1 MPVHFLD
8 TVSLIIVDHGPQGF
22 EWSPEDNGAISLHD
36 YFLCQH
42 PGRTV
47 IGDHWWSLVVIGGH
61 WSNDHWWSTTQCLP
75 YATVGPPSP
84 DSLHPG
90 NFPLSHLSDV

>member
-8 TVSLIIVDHGPQGF
+8 TVSLIIVYHGPQGL

-47 IGDHWWSLVVIGGH
+47 IIGGHWWSLVVIGGY
-61 WSNDHWWSTTQCLP
+61 WWLLVVIGSHWWSLVVINGQ
-75 YATVGPPSP
+75 
-84 DSLHPG
+84 
-90 NFPLSHLSDV
+90 

>member
-8 TVSLIIVDHGPQGF
+8 TVSLIIVDHGPQGL
-22 EWSPEDNGAISLHD
+22 EWSPEDNGVISLHD

-42 PGRTV
+42 PRRT
-47 IGDHWWSLVVIGGH
+47 VIGGH
-61 WSNDHWWSTTQCLP
+61 WWSTMQCLP